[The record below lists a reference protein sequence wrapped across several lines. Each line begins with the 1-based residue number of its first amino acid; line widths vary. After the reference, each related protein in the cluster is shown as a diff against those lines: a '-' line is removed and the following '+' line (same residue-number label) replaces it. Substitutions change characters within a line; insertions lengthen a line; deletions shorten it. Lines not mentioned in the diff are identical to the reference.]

1 MMTSVDAYSPRSFVN
16 PARIARVTSASDA
29 SPKMGMLTT
38 RVTRAIPS
46 RIHKGWQSRSMTN
59 ASRWKDANVKAG
71 GKVAAAMHLG
81 IAAAKDRISREAAA
95 ELVRFAHER
104 FPEVAINGDVASA
117 RLDALVAIGEDRF
130 LLDTLHRADARV
142 PVLAVGAGFLAELP
156 VQGLQDAIPK
166 LVAGKHRVEERLR
179 LAVTAGDV
187 SAPPALN
194 EAVLTTSR
202 GGGVLRGFLP
212 SDGGRGLG
220 GGGGGGVINTPTR
233 APPHPPSP

>member
-1 MMTSVDAYSPRSFVN
+1 
-16 PARIARVTSASDA
+16 
-29 SPKMGMLTT
+29 
-38 RVTRAIPS
+38 
-46 RIHKGWQSRSMTN
+46 MTN

-179 LAVTAGDV
+179 LAVTAGERPSGAERGRPDDEPGRWV
-187 SAPPALN
+187 PTVFAP
-194 EAVLTTSR
+194 SR
-202 GGGVLRGFLP
+202 RGTCLE
-212 SDGGRGLG
+212 GCG
-220 GGGGGGVINTPTR
+220 
-233 APPHPPSP
+233 

>member
-38 RVTRAIPS
+38 PVTRAIPS
-46 RIHKGWQSRSMTN
+46 RLHKGWQSRSMTN
-59 ASRWKDANVKAG
+59 ASRWKDAKVKAG

-142 PVLAVGAGFLAELP
+142 PVLAVGAGVLAELP

-166 LVAGKHRVEERLR
+166 LVAGKHRGEERLR
-179 LAVTAGDV
+179 LAVTAGGGGGPPPARKG
-187 SAPPALN
+187 APPA
-194 EAVLTTSR
+194 AR
-202 GGGVLRGFLP
+202 
-212 SDGGRGLG
+212 G
-220 GGGGGGVINTPTR
+220 GGGG
-233 APPHPPSP
+233 AACCSPRRGR